1 MVSELAKGDWEDLRD
16 EGLAPTL
23 EDFDRLNLIALRLT
37 DGAETT
43 CANFPRV
50 GWAGDVP
57 FFEPT
62 IQAFAWY
69 HQYAVRAAA
78 NADTETTLWAFAL
91 AHAREPHFFD
101 SLVTP
106 EAIDRAVS
114 KWAASLSVTC
124 EEVVRA
130 CRYAATGFDDAVPA
144 RPASEEARSVTARL
158 SADEA
163 ARNLANLEE
172 RLARACAEL
181 HANPADLMA
190 ETPSRLDLI
199 REQAAVELGKQLTK
213 DEARLQAD
221 YDLTLREIR
230 MRLKAEKLTAEKV
243 RDAAANGE
251 RHDGDEAIDDKVDPL
266 PTGCVPVGNEKAKDE
281 AVCEV
286 AVAHGANIVPHI
298 GRA

>member
-1 MVSELAKGDWEDLRD
+1 MVSKLAKGDWEDLRD

-23 EDFDRLNLIALRLT
+23 EDFDRLNLIALRLK

-78 NADTETTLWAFAL
+78 NVETETSLWAFAL

-106 EAIDRAVS
+106 EVIDKAAS
-114 KWAASLSVTC
+114 AWAASLPVTRD
-124 EEVVRA
+124 EVIRA
-130 CRYAATGFDDAVPA
+130 CRYATTGFDDAEPA
-144 RPASEEARSVTARL
+144 KREGSADVRHRSAT
-158 SADEA
+158 DEA

-172 RLARACAEL
+172 RLARACAKL

-199 REQAAVELGKQLTK
+199 CEQATVELGKPMTK
-213 DEARLQAD
+213 DEALLQAD

-230 MRLKAEKLTAEKV
+230 LRLKAEKLAAEKV
-243 RDAAANGE
+243 RDTAE
-251 RHDGDEAIDDKVDPL
+251 HDGGGDAGDAIDDKVDP
-266 PTGCVPVGNEKAKDE
+266 PPAGGIPVGNEKAKDK
-281 AVCEV
+281 AVYEV
-286 AVAHGANIVPHI
+286 AVAHGANIVPQ
-298 GRA
+298 GEV